1 MGQITP
7 HTGTPTHTYTHAHK
21 WKESDLEIHPCWQLA
36 QLEMAKALGEC
47 HLNSSLN
54 DRNTASEL
62 CRASSCPSPSP
73 CITQQAYLIDSP
85 LCIQS
90 PPNTLL
96 AHNTNNDA
104 QQQSGR
110 GLWGCP
116 GHLSPHCLPFVRI
129 PPPPPLGT
137 PNLSVVLA
145 AHNNQ
150 NR

>member
-7 HTGTPTHTYTHAHK
+7 RTGTPTHTHTHTCTQIER
-21 WKESDLEIHPCWQLA
+21 ESDLEIHPCWQLA

-62 CRASSCPSPSP
+62 CRASSCPCPSP

-90 PPNTLL
+90 PIPSHTCPQYKQWRTATVWARSLGL
-96 AHNTNNDA
+96 PRPLEPALFTVRSYPYPA
-104 QQQSGR
+104 PRYTQSER
-110 GLWGCP
+110 R
-116 GHLSPHCLPFVRI
+116 LSC
-129 PPPPPLGT
+129 T
-137 PNLSVVLA
+137 
-145 AHNNQ
+145 
-150 NR
+150 